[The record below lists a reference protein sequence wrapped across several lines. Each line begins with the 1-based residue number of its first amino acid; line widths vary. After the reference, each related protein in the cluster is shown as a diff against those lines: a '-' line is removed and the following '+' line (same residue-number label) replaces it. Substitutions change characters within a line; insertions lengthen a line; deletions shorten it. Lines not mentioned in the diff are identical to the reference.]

1 MGVRRGVGGLGVA
14 LRRRAAVAVWLAL
27 GLLALGLS
35 IEVRAREALRAL
47 DYHATVLNGG
57 IVGSAFAIAED
68 LAVTNR
74 HVVRGLRP
82 GATVSLAT
90 SGDLRVRLT
99 AWLLAV
105 SPNMDLALLRIPAH
119 SLPMVGGQDAQG
131 AAGVGVVAAGIDA
144 SRDEP
149 GPRMQLNGSI
159 LVPRADLPAFGPGL
173 IAHLPGVR
181 PGFSGGPM
189 LDGQR
194 RLVGMVTAIRP
205 GSRRGGTAASGFA
218 PGRARAAD
226 EAYVLR
232 APAIRAEVAR
242 LRAAIGH

>member
-1 MGVRRGVGGLGVA
+1 MSHGGVGGLGVA

-47 DYHATVLNGG
+47 DYQATVLNGG

-105 SPNMDLALLRIPAH
+105 SPHMDVLALLRIPAH

-149 GPRMQLNGSI
+149 GPRMQLKGSI
-159 LVPRADLPAFGPGL
+159 LVPRVDLPAFGPGL

-189 LDGQR
+189 LDGSVASSHGDR
-194 RLVGMVTAIRP
+194 DPP
-205 GSRRGGTAASGFA
+205 GSRRGGAAASGFA
-218 PGRARAAD
+218 PDGPVPR
-226 EAYVLR
+226 
-232 APAIRAEVAR
+232 
-242 LRAAIGH
+242 